1 MVKTYKRKIGDYG
14 EGLACKFLR
23 KKGLKI
29 KNRNYLKKWGEI
41 DIVAIKKKRFLSRQI
56 EKLHFVEVK
65 TVSCETKKG
74 TKEEIIKN
82 YLVSDNVHNWK
93 LQRLKRVFQT
103 YLRDENISDEIDWQ
117 FDIIIVFLNIKDK
130 NVKDIPNQYV
140 SRDYHIKYM
149 ENIII

>member
-93 LQRLKRVFQT
+93 F
-103 YLRDENISDEIDWQ
+103 
-117 FDIIIVFLNIKDK
+117 
-130 NVKDIPNQYV
+130 
-140 SRDYHIKYM
+140 
-149 ENIII
+149 